1 MSYIPYCRLQRSI
14 FLQLPK
20 IQGTKKKFFCNA
32 AAAAATQEQYRL
44 QEKKNIL
51 FENPIKALHL
61 FVGIQRECDLR

>member
-20 IQGTKKKFFCNA
+20 IQGTKKKYFCNA

-61 FVGIQRECDLR
+61 FVGI